1 MIFRSKAVKIIVKA
15 LTVVLFFLTT
25 IVGVTFINRTTLP
38 YNSQGRYLDSKTET
52 VKHQQSAEVYG
63 LVTAVLLLSTLVSG
77 YVAFRK
83 PAR

>member
-1 MIFRSKAVKIIVKA
+1 MTLRSKAVKIIVKG

-25 IVGVTFINRTTLP
+25 IMGVTFINRTTLP
-38 YNSQGRYLDSKTET
+38 YNSQGRSFDPKTET

-63 LVTAVLLLSTLVSG
+63 VIAVVLLLSTIISG

-83 PAR
+83 PGR